1 MDSNS
6 YWIGYSTA
14 HDELRNIISS
24 FEHQDYCK
32 GCDAR
37 ELVKDLVQYVVR
49 QVSGHMTYEEQ
60 STMFNIFMRA
70 YLRLQDEA
78 QY

>member
-1 MDSNS
+1 MV
-6 YWIGYSTA
+6 
-14 HDELRNIISS
+14 SS

-32 GCDAR
+32 GCDAC

-49 QVSGHMTYEEQ
+49 VVSGHMTYEEQ
-60 STMFNIFMRA
+60 STMFGIFMRA
-70 YLRLQDEA
+70 YLRLQDEV